1 MKKLFLL
8 LGLLAFGYG
17 ATAQVLN
24 VREMDV
30 NLSDLTAKTKPR
42 YDINQVACAVV
53 RVAVVA
59 DTVAFDGT
67 IVGPIERSQTGEYVV
82 YMAAGSR
89 YLKVAAKGFLPLKVN
104 FLNYLPKALT
114 SNYTYNLHL
123 EHVEKG
129 PTRVKKVRP
138 KVDPAWILQPTFTF
152 ANNQVAYGLMAGW
165 VKRAGVYVRAKSNF
179 KFANVEDL
187 ENPNYYNLTGKTLK
201 KRWAVTA
208 GYVQRVIDPLFFY
221 VGAGYGVRQYGF
233 ETKDGRYIMDKLP
246 GSESTNSGAEVELGA
261 ILRLG
266 KFALSAGVQ
275 TNSFN
280 YYEANIGVGVM
291 F

>member
-8 LGLLAFGYG
+8 LSLLLAFGYG

-30 NLSDLTAKTKPR
+30 NLSDLTAKAKPR

-59 DTVAFDGT
+59 DTVAFDGS

-104 FLNYLPKALT
+104 FLNYLPTALT

-123 EHVEKG
+123 EHVEKA
-129 PTRVKKVRP
+129 TKRVRP
-138 KVDPAWILQPTFTF
+138 KVDPAWILQPTFSF

-165 VKRAGVYVRAKSNF
+165 VKRAGVFVRAKTNF
-179 KFANVEDL
+179 KFAQIEES

-208 GYVQRVIDPLFFY
+208 GYVQRVINPLFFY
-221 VGAGYGVRQYGF
+221 VGAGYGVRQYAF
-233 ETKDGRYIMDKLP
+233 QANDGHYIMDKLP
-246 GSESTNSGAEVELGA
+246 GSESTTSGAEVELGA
-261 ILRLG
+261 IFRLG
-266 KFALSAGVQ
+266 KLAISAGVQ
-275 TNSFN
+275 TNSFK
-280 YYEANIGVGVM
+280 YYETNVGIGVM